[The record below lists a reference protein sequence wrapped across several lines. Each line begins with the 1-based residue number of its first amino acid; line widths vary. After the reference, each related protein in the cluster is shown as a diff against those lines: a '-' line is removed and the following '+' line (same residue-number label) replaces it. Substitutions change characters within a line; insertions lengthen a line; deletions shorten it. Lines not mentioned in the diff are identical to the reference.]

1 MFPLKVAPQQAS
13 SFAPQVDALFYVISA
28 LTVFFTVGVMAVV
41 LYLAVKYRAG
51 SKADRSRPINE
62 NLFIEIAWSV
72 PPLILGLV
80 IFAWG
85 AVMFVHMRRPPK
97 NALEIFVIGKQWMWH
112 IQHPNGVREM
122 NELHVPS
129 GVPIKLTMISQDVIH
144 SFYIPQFRTQFMV
157 VPGRYTYEWFEPTKP
172 GKYYLFCAMH
182 CGTGHSEMGG
192 YVYVMPQKQYQA
204 WLENGGSNPKFE
216 HPTLVQQGEE
226 LYKQLSCDNCHKEQD
241 SERAPSL
248 YGIYN
253 KIAETNKGPLLVDD
267 DYVRNAIVNPYDKIV
282 AGYTNTM
289 PEYKRVTQTEPGLT
303 EEQLRGLVEYVK
315 SLSNSAAPASAAPAG
330 ATSPPPVGNPVI
342 TQTQS
347 RTASAP
353 IIQYSTSTNSG
364 QVPRNQPRT
373 QYSHSTQGEIIK
385 NLGTNGGEIPAA
397 GGTR

>member
-1 MFPLKVAPQQAS
+1 MFPTKLAPLQGS
-13 SFAPQVDALFYVISA
+13 NFAPEVDALFYIITA

-41 LYLAVKYRAG
+41 IFFAIKYRAG
-51 SKADRSRPINE
+51 SKADRSRPQNE

-85 AVMFVHMRRPPK
+85 SVLFVKMRRPPQ

-144 SFYIPQFRTQFMV
+144 AFYVPQFRTQFMV

-182 CGTGHSEMGG
+182 CGAGHSEMGG
-192 YVYVMPQKQYQA
+192 YVYVMPPKDYQT
-204 WLENGGSNPKFE
+204 WLAHGGSTPSNE
-216 HPTLVQQGEE
+216 HPTLVQQGQE
-226 LYKQLSCDNCHKEQD
+226 LYTQLSCSNCHKEQD
-241 SERAPSL
+241 TERAPSL

-253 KIAETNKGPLLVDD
+253 KTAKTDKGDMLVTD
-267 DYVRNAIVNPYDKIV
+267 DYLREAIVNPYDKIV

-303 EEQLRGLVEYVK
+303 EEQLRSLVEYVK
-315 SLSNSAAPASAAPAG
+315 SLSSSATPSGLTPGAVSPAASGGPVAVNAVATQKPGGVSA
-330 ATSPPPVGNPVI
+330 V
-342 TQTQS
+342 
-347 RTASAP
+347 
-353 IIQYSTSTNSG
+353 
-364 QVPRNQPRT
+364 
-373 QYSHSTQGEIIK
+373 
-385 NLGTNGGEIPAA
+385 AA
-397 GGTR
+397 GGVR

>member
-28 LTVFFTVGVMAVV
+28 LTIFFTVGVMAVV
-41 LYLAVKYRAG
+41 LFLAVKYRAG
-51 SKADRSRPINE
+51 SKADRSRPLNE

-85 AVMFVHMRRPPK
+85 AVLFVHMRRPPK
-97 NALEIFVIGKQWMWH
+97 NAIEIFVIGKQWMWH
-112 IQHPNGVREM
+112 IEHPNGVREM
-122 NELHVPS
+122 NELHVPA
-129 GVPIKLTMISQDVIH
+129 GVPVKLTMISQDVIH
-144 SFYIPQFRTQFMV
+144 AFYIPQFRTQFMV

-182 CGTGHSEMGG
+182 CGSGHSEMGG
-192 YVYVMPQKQYQA
+192 YVYVMPPKDYQT
-204 WLENGGSNPKFE
+204 WLENGGSNPKFD
-216 HPTLVQQGEE
+216 HPTLVQQGEG
-226 LYKQLSCDNCHKEQD
+226 LFKQLSCDNCHKEQD

-253 KIAETNKGPLLVDD
+253 KTANTDKGPLLVDD
-267 DYVRNAIVNPYDKIV
+267 GYVRNAIVNPYDKIV

-303 EEQLRGLVEYVK
+303 EDQLRSLVEYVK
-315 SLSNSAAPASAAPAG
+315 SLSNSATPSEASGSAPPAG
-330 ATSPPPVGNPVI
+330 ATSPPPVGNPV
-342 TQTQS
+342 TAQTHS
-347 RTASAP
+347 RTPSAP
-353 IIQYSTSTNSG
+353 IGRDSTSLSTG
-364 QVPRNQPRT
+364 AVP
-373 QYSHSTQGEIIK
+373 S
-385 NLGTNGGEIPAA
+385 